1 MKKIT
6 GIGAYQGLAL
16 AKAFVIKHEEIIISE
31 KKIAKQDAKG
41 ERARA
46 EKAIKQVSEIILA
59 KYEANRDKLGDKA
72 EILQGHLQVL
82 EDPTLEEDL
91 NELILEHHYNAEKA
105 IDSISKK
112 HQELLMAID
121 DKYLQER
128 ALDVKDVFNQV
139 LMVLQGKQLKD
150 YSSINEEVV
159 LVANESTP
167 SDTVAFDP
175 KYIKGIINEVGSK
188 TSHVVIIAQSLDIP
202 IIVGA
207 KNSSL
212 EIKDGELIALNAT
225 IGEITINPSDEIISE
240 FRTKIAQAK
249 KDKEELKKL
258 INEPSITLD
267 GHKVKVEANIG
278 NFKDAENGYENG
290 AEGVGLFRTE
300 FLYMDNTHW
309 PTEDEQFEV
318 YRDVAKIS
326 NGKPVI
332 IRTLDIGGDKHLN
345 YFQFPHE
352 ENPFLGYRALRFC
365 LDNKEIFKTQLRALL
380 RASHYGNIRIML
392 PMVSN
397 VDEIKGTKA
406 LLEECKQELKSEKQL
421 FNEKVELGIMIEI
434 PAAAIHSSNL
444 AKHADFFSVGTND
457 LVQYTMAADRM
468 SEKVSYLY
476 QPLNPSI
483 IKLLKLTIDGAH
495 SQNREAGV
503 CGSMGGERL
512 AIPLLL
518 GLGLDVFSVSTS
530 LVLKTRSLIR
540 KLNYK
545 KCVELAQKA
554 ITLDSASEVEKLVK
568 DFLSDIK

>member
-290 AEGVGLFRTE
+290 AEG
-300 FLYMDNTHW
+300 
-309 PTEDEQFEV
+309 
-318 YRDVAKIS
+318 
-326 NGKPVI
+326 
-332 IRTLDIGGDKHLN
+332 
-345 YFQFPHE
+345 
-352 ENPFLGYRALRFC
+352 YRALRFC